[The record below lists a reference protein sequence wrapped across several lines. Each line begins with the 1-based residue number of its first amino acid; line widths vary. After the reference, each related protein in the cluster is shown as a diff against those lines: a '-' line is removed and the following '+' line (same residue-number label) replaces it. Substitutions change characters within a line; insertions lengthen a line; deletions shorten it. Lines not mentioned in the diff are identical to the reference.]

1 LTPPQ
6 VVSEIT
12 VAARAV
18 ATVATATSTMTPVR
32 RPRRPFEP
40 DVGRFV
46 PVILPPSRDS
56 LAHQYGADCAADLA
70 WVEADEVRM
79 GREHRGRIGISL
91 GRTLK
96 IAQGEGEAHAYGP
109 VFRARRAR

>member
-18 ATVATATSTMTPVR
+18 ATVATATSTMTTVR
-32 RPRRPFEP
+32 RPRRPFER

-46 PVILPPSRDS
+46 PVILPSF
-56 LAHQYGADCAADLA
+56 A
-70 WVEADEVRM
+70 
-79 GREHRGRIGISL
+79 
-91 GRTLK
+91 
-96 IAQGEGEAHAYGP
+96 
-109 VFRARRAR
+109 